1 MPLQRQPPKRRMR
14 IPFLVVFALAAA
26 AIAVAALGLVPTML
40 EHYGV
45 VVPKPL
51 DTIFHYIDLAGEM
64 LLGLF
69 AILLVLKARNRD
81 R

>member
-1 MPLQRQPPKRRMR
+1 MP
-14 IPFLVVFALAAA
+14 FALIFVLAAA
-26 AIAVAALGLVPTML
+26 AIAVAVLALVPTLL
-40 EHYGV
+40 EHFGV
-45 VVPKPL
+45 DLPKPL
-51 DTIFHYIDLAGEM
+51 DAVFNYIDLAGEI